1 MVVPA
6 EVAMSWQQQHHRD
19 DDVSDEL
26 LHFFD

>member
-6 EVAMSWQQQHHRD
+6 EVAMSWQQQHRD